1 MNAAVS
7 STAMARQRKQKPA
20 SYTSIKIPTESH
32 ERLKAHG
39 AAHGV
44 TLIDVVDAMELVFE
58 QQNDRLQLQA
68 LRDVRNRDLQPQAA
82 ATA

>member
-1 MNAAVS
+1 MRAAVS
-7 STAMARQRKQKPA
+7 STAMARQRKAKPA

-39 AAHGV
+39 ATHGV

-58 QQNDRLQLQA
+58 QQDHDDQVRA
-68 LRDVRNRDLQPQAA
+68 LMDVRNRDLQPAA
-82 ATA
+82 